1 MYFIAFLNSLIRSLL
16 RFARTC
22 VALFWRVINHRRLR
36 YIRQINME
44 SDECEFDSTWEEE
57 CENKAPRKKNYKMK
71 RRDIRAAK
79 DMQSFRHSCRNLDD
93 EDNDNEDEPGQGHF
107 YNLEFYHG
115 KIEYSPNGVRID
127 EFHQM
132 RKGQYHWLEDCH
144 SYIQWL
150 FPIQE
155 RGVNWDAHVLT
166 KKEIKLFRKDEEA
179 KRKLVESYK
188 LMLDFYGIC
197 LVNETTGEVDYAPD
211 FEDRFKNLNR
221 YSHNNLRIT
230 RILKCLG
237 TLGLQHYQAPLCKF
251 FLRVT
256 LEEEQLP
263 HVKQSVLD
271 YFMFAVLDKVERR
284 ELIKYAFKHFKPQE
298 QFVWGPKR
306 FLSGEVDSKI
316 EENKD
321 KNTAEHEEQ
330 RETDKNEITNKI
342 DDNNH
347 DRSNED
353 EINGEK
359 YQQAME
365 VQLDET
371 VSGQNN
377 EDEHDSDDNIQC
389 NSGDNDAKK
398 NQELN
403 VSDAEKS
410 EEVHE

>member
-1 MYFIAFLNSLIRSLL
+1 
-16 RFARTC
+16 
-22 VALFWRVINHRRLR
+22 
-36 YIRQINME
+36 
-44 SDECEFDSTWEEE
+44 
-57 CENKAPRKKNYKMK
+57 
-71 RRDIRAAK
+71 
-79 DMQSFRHSCRNLDD
+79 
-93 EDNDNEDEPGQGHF
+93 
-107 YNLEFYHG
+107 
-115 KIEYSPNGVRID
+115 
-127 EFHQM
+127 
-132 RKGQYHWLEDCH
+132 
-144 SYIQWL
+144 
-150 FPIQE
+150 
-155 RGVNWDAHVLT
+155 
-166 KKEIKLFRKDEEA
+166 
-179 KRKLVESYK
+179 
-188 LMLDFYGIC
+188 
-197 LVNETTGEVDYAPD
+197 
-211 FEDRFKNLNR
+211 
-221 YSHNNLRIT
+221 
-230 RILKCLG
+230 
-237 TLGLQHYQAPLCKF
+237 
-251 FLRVT
+251 
-256 LEEEQLP
+256 
-263 HVKQSVLD
+263 VKQSVLD

-321 KNTAEHEEQ
+321 NNAAEHEEQ

-398 NQELN
+398 NQELS